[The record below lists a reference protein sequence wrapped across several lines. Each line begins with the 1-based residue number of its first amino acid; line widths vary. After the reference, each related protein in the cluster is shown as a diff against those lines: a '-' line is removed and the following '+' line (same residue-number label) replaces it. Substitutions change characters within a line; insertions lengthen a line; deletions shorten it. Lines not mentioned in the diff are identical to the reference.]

1 MRQKSTINTNIDFKN
16 SGTLKIFAQHY
27 KGHMGLF
34 LLDMICALAVSA
46 VDLLFPYIS
55 KKCMEQ
61 YLPNEMFRA
70 FFTVMAVIVAAYI
83 LRAILYFIITYWGH
97 FMGVKMEADLR
108 REVFGH
114 IEKMSFSF
122 FDKNRTG
129 KLMSRVTNDL
139 FEITELSHHGPEDL
153 LISCVTII
161 GAFLILL
168 TIEPKLAIIVF
179 AVIPVFVVF
188 TIFLR
193 RRMSKASVR
202 VKAKVSEINA
212 SIESGFSGIRTAKA
226 FANEDLEIKKFEDT
240 NIQYIESK
248 RGYYKTMAV
257 FHGGMEFA
265 LSILSVIVILAGGY
279 FIMKDSLDYIGL
291 VTFSLYV
298 STFITPIRKLVA
310 FVEQFMAG
318 MAGFTRYLEIMRTD
332 PAITDAQ
339 DAVELENVRGDIEFE
354 SVYFTY
360 ETVHRHPGDYIHEN
374 NENDSEN
381 SHNEKAKDEDFAELL
396 HSKPPVLEDISF
408 KINAGECFAV
418 VGPSGGGKTT
428 LCHLIPRFYDVTS
441 GSIRVDGHDVRDV
454 TQKSLRR
461 SIGIVQQDVFMFAG
475 TVFENIAYGKPDASY
490 EEVVE
495 AAKRAEIHDEI
506 IQMPQ
511 GYDSYI
517 GERGVMLSGGQ
528 KQRIGIARVFLKN
541 PPIII
546 LDEATSA
553 LDSVTEAHI
562 QKAFD
567 ELAKGRTSV
576 IIAHRLSTIRN
587 ADKIAVIDD
596 SKVKEIGTHEELMK
610 ADGEYALLCR
620 AQNIAH

>member
-1 MRQKSTINTNIDFKN
+1 MRQKSTINKNIDYKN

-61 YLPNEMFRA
+61 YLPNEMFKA
-70 FFTVMAVIVAAYI
+70 FFTVMIIIVAAYI
-83 LRAILYFIITYWGH
+83 LRAILYYIITYWGH
-97 FMGVKMEADLR
+97 FMGVRMEADLR
-108 REVFGH
+108 REVFAH

-179 AVIPVFVVF
+179 AVIPIFVVF
-188 TIFLR
+188 TVILR
-193 RRMSKASVR
+193 KRMSKASVR

-226 FANEDLEIKKFEDT
+226 FANEDLEIEKFEDT
-240 NIQYIESK
+240 NVQYIESK

-279 FIMKDSLDYIGL
+279 FIMKGSLDYIGL

-332 PAITDAQ
+332 PEITDKQGAF
-339 DAVELENVRGDIEFE
+339 ELENVRGDIEFQ

-360 ETVHRHPGDYIHEN
+360 ETTHRHPGDYANEN
-374 NENDSEN
+374 NE
-381 SHNEKAKDEDFAELL
+381 DFEELL

-441 GSIRVDGHDVRDV
+441 GAILVDGHDVRDV

-475 TVFENIAYGKPDASY
+475 TVFENIAYGKPEASFD
-490 EEVVE
+490 EVVS

-506 IQMPQ
+506 MQMPN

-587 ADKIAVIDD
+587 ADKIAVIDECRI
-596 SKVKEIGTHEELMK
+596 KEIGTHEELLK
-610 ADGEYALLCR
+610 SDGEYALLCR
-620 AQNIAH
+620 AQNIAR

>member
-161 GAFLILL
+161 GAFFILL

-212 SIESGFSGIRTAKA
+212 SIE
-226 FANEDLEIKKFEDT
+226 
-240 NIQYIESK
+240 
-248 RGYYKTMAV
+248 
-257 FHGGMEFA
+257 
-265 LSILSVIVILAGGY
+265 
-279 FIMKDSLDYIGL
+279 
-291 VTFSLYV
+291 
-298 STFITPIRKLVA
+298 
-310 FVEQFMAG
+310 
-318 MAGFTRYLEIMRTD
+318 
-332 PAITDAQ
+332 
-339 DAVELENVRGDIEFE
+339 
-354 SVYFTY
+354 
-360 ETVHRHPGDYIHEN
+360 
-374 NENDSEN
+374 
-381 SHNEKAKDEDFAELL
+381 
-396 HSKPPVLEDISF
+396 
-408 KINAGECFAV
+408 
-418 VGPSGGGKTT
+418 
-428 LCHLIPRFYDVTS
+428 
-441 GSIRVDGHDVRDV
+441 
-454 TQKSLRR
+454 
-461 SIGIVQQDVFMFAG
+461 
-475 TVFENIAYGKPDASY
+475 
-490 EEVVE
+490 
-495 AAKRAEIHDEI
+495 
-506 IQMPQ
+506 
-511 GYDSYI
+511 
-517 GERGVMLSGGQ
+517 
-528 KQRIGIARVFLKN
+528 
-541 PPIII
+541 
-546 LDEATSA
+546 
-553 LDSVTEAHI
+553 
-562 QKAFD
+562 
-567 ELAKGRTSV
+567 
-576 IIAHRLSTIRN
+576 
-587 ADKIAVIDD
+587 
-596 SKVKEIGTHEELMK
+596 
-610 ADGEYALLCR
+610 
-620 AQNIAH
+620 